1 MLSLVVTVRDWPRE
15 RLDGCIRSFGALPQ
29 SVVGEIVVLDFG
41 SSEPA
46 LLEASPPNTRLVR
59 VEATRW
65 SLAEATNAAV
75 LAASGEIIAKT
86 DADILIA
93 RDSEPGLLHALE
105 VVASGEYDLLLA
117 QVVDLPEG
125 VSPATALADLEAG
138 GRPEGRLRPRWGQG
152 GLPIFRR
159 ELWQRLGGYDSRLTG
174 WGSEDNDFCDRA
186 RRSGARVGW
195 IEASSIG
202 LFHVWHPPT
211 YRQTHVARERA
222 ANRRLLEADR
232 SIFRPLRFLNSDPSP
247 VMAPAIV
254 RSVTPLVTI
263 AIATSPRP
271 RRERMIAEAIASFR
285 GPTASDCEVVV
296 LDNGS
301 DAAAH
306 EALVDKLRPL
316 TKQLS
321 VRVEHSHE
329 ASIPKARNAITDLA
343 RGRYICIADDDDM
356 ALPNRV
362 ADHLRVFEQDG
373 NAHGSYGGWIDFD
386 EDSGLI
392 EKNQGKGRT
401 IANLLKG
408 TGKILSHPSS
418 FYRTD
423 VLRAVPYDEALQ
435 LGSDWDLALRAG
447 ALGLRFLHTGSYV
460 TLRRFHT
467 SNVTLTGSSNQVST
481 GLMSRS
487 RTWALYGSE
496 QRRALVEMAKES
508 DELLECRNDLSID
521 DLLHLLPDY
530 VGTWRLLLPF
540 ASLGTTL
547 PDGQTPLLEA
557 VLSVL
562 DGDLTTA
569 ASGINQEVLFC
580 SEPVRGCRR
589 VRRLLD
595 TVSGIVGQRPRVISD
610 RQLTIDRSNP
620 FEWAKLAI
628 PPGGGLVH
636 SQRLATVADAVE
648 AVSALPQNSLLRAA
662 VQIISDFDEAGP
674 AHYLAY
680 HPTSNRSDVRQMMTE
695 LSALAS
701 VTFRYARSPSA
712 PAIPLDFTD
721 RFH

>member
-1 MLSLVVTVRDWPRE
+1 M
-15 RLDGCIRSFGALPQ
+15 
-29 SVVGEIVVLDFG
+29 
-41 SSEPA
+41 
-46 LLEASPPNTRLVR
+46 
-59 VEATRW
+59 
-65 SLAEATNAAV
+65 
-75 LAASGEIIAKT
+75 
-86 DADILIA
+86 
-93 RDSEPGLLHALE
+93 
-105 VVASGEYDLLLA
+105 
-117 QVVDLPEG
+117 
-125 VSPATALADLEAG
+125 
-138 GRPEGRLRPRWGQG
+138 RPRWGQG
-152 GLPIFRR
+152 GLPLFRR

-195 IEASSIG
+195 ADVSSLG

-222 ANRRLLEADR
+222 ANQRLLESDR
-232 SIFRPLRFLNSDPSP
+232 SVFRPLRFLNSDPSP
-247 VMAPAIV
+247 IMAPAIL

-271 RRERMIAEAIASFR
+271 RRDRMIAEAIASFR
-285 GPTASDCEVVV
+285 GPMASDCEVVV

-301 DAAAH
+301 DAASH
-306 EALVDKLRPL
+306 RALRDKLAPL
-316 TKQLS
+316 AKQLS
-321 VRVEHSHE
+321 VRVEHSPVP
-329 ASIPKARNAITDLA
+329 SIPQARNAITDLA
-343 RGRYICIADDDDM
+343 RGRYICVADDDDI

-362 ADHLRVFEQDG
+362 ADHLKVFDQDG
-373 NAHGSYGGWIDFD
+373 LAHGSYGGWIDFD

-392 EKNQGKGRT
+392 EKNEGKRRT
-401 IANLLKG
+401 VANLLKG

-435 LGSDWDLALRAG
+435 LGSDWDLALRAA

-487 RTWALYGSE
+487 RTWALYSSE
-496 QRRALVEMAKES
+496 QRRALVEMAQGS
-508 DELLECRNDLSID
+508 DELLTCHNDLSID

-530 VGTWRLLLPF
+530 AGSWRLLLPF
-540 ASLGTTL
+540 ASLQGAA
-547 PDGQTPLLEA
+547 PDGQPSLLEA
-557 VLSVL
+557 VLSVV

-580 SEPVRGCRR
+580 SVPVRGCRK
-589 VRRLLD
+589 VRRMLD
-595 TVSGIVGQRPRVISD
+595 TVSRVAGERPRVMSD
-610 RQLTIDRSNP
+610 RQLTIDRSAP
-620 FEWAKLAI
+620 FEWTKLAM
-628 PPGGGLVH
+628 PPDGGLVH
-636 SQRLATVADAVE
+636 SQRLPTIADAVE
-648 AVSALPQNSLLRAA
+648 AVAALPQNSLLRAA

-695 LSALAS
+695 LGKLAS
-701 VTFRYARSPSA
+701 VPFRFAKSPSA